1 MGAPF
6 GFTGFLGVASFIGVI
21 ASHVIVLFDFIEEK
35 HVEGEALEQVFLDAG
50 IMRLRPVLI
59 TVGAG
64 GGFSGVGTVGAINAL
79 ARQSLRHYGGLVRA
93 KSGEGNDSGPQVAF
107 TGAAPP
113 EVRRAHQ

>member
-21 ASHVIVLFDFIEEK
+21 ASHLIVLFGFIEEK
-35 HVEGEALEQVFLDAG
+35 HVEGEALEQALLDAG

-64 GGFSGVGTVGAINAL
+64 GGFPASGPSVPSMLSL
-79 ARQSLRHYGGLVRA
+79 ARA
-93 KSGEGNDSGPQVAF
+93 SGTMAD
-107 TGAAPP
+107 
-113 EVRRAHQ
+113 